1 MPAPGALSRGS
12 GDGVGTCLF
21 PNASLGV
28 MENDDT
34 IPAVAMES
42 PWPLIR
48 HEGGWVGPG
57 ATTSST
63 DVVPSR
69 SNKIGTDVI
78 DIEI

>member
-1 MPAPGALSRGS
+1 
-12 GDGVGTCLF
+12 
-21 PNASLGV
+21 

-48 HEGGWVGPG
+48 HEAGCVGPG